1 MSILF
6 FEGLPRAGK
15 SYEAMVT
22 QIIPFLQRGKHVV
35 AYIEGLD
42 FARISEASELDES
55 TVREYL
61 HPLTREDMQPREVKG
76 ADGKVVKTDGAW
88 IDKVMDNALHV
99 FDEAQNWWGNRNR
112 ATDALTQFVSE
123 HGHRGMTILL
133 MGQSL
138 KDVQA
143 LWRRRVDQKLVFLK
157 LTALGADKRYQVTV
171 FKGQGDETFAK
182 VTTKINKYD
191 TKYFGTYASHVSE
204 DTDTET
210 YTDGRVNVFKSSLFT
225 WVLPCALV
233 GAVWGGWTTWKY
245 FNPTPAAS
253 SVPKPGSLSAAR
265 AVPPAAPVVPVRTSP
280 ADEVRGPKPAPEPP
294 KTAEERY
301 FVDLTGKGRARL
313 GGFIQGVNRQFL
325 VIEWLD
331 GGTRVIERMNLEQLE
346 ALGVKVT
353 LRSSTV
359 RLSLGEW
366 SQVVTMWPV
375 DVEGKV
381 SEYGLEKAKAMGRQ
395 PEPASERS
403 ALSPGLTL
411 IDGAKAPA
419 GAVVASDAPSPPK
432 ARVQPGS
439 KWSFSTTGQ

>member
-1 MSILF
+1 MAILF

-22 QIIPFLQRGKHVV
+22 QIIPFLKRGKHVV

-42 FARISEASELDES
+42 FSRIAQAAELDED

-61 HPLTREDMQPREVKG
+61 HPLTREDMKPREVRG
-76 ADGKVVKTDGAW
+76 ADGKKSKVDGSW

-99 FDEAQNWWGNRNR
+99 FDEAQIWWGYRNR
-112 ATDALTQFVSE
+112 PTDELTQFVSE

-157 LTALGADKRYQVTV
+157 LSALGADKRYQVTV
-171 FKGQGDETFAK
+171 FKGQGDEKFVQ

-191 TKYFGTYASHVSE
+191 SKYFGTYASHVSD

-210 YTDGRVNVFKSSLFT
+210 YTDVRVNVFKSSLFT
-225 WVLPCALV
+225 WVLPCVLV
-233 GAVWGGWTTWKY
+233 LGGWGAWTAWKF
-245 FNPTPAAS
+245 FNPVP
-253 SVPKPGSLSAAR
+253 VKPKPGSVSAAGAIPPPASGAPVLQ
-265 AVPPAAPVVPVRTSP
+265 AVPDGAASVKAV
-280 ADEVRGPKPAPEPP
+280 PEPS
-294 KTAEERY
+294 KSAEERY

-313 GGFIQGVNRQFL
+313 GGFVQTAQRHFV

-331 GGTRVIERMNLEQLE
+331 SGTRVIERMSLEQLE
-346 ALGVKVT
+346 ALGVTVT

-366 SQVVTMWPV
+366 SQIVTMWPV
-375 DVEGKV
+375 DVEGRV
-381 SEYGLEKAKAMGRQ
+381 SEYGLEKARAMGGGH
-395 PEPASERS
+395 EPAAQQS
-403 ALSPGLTL
+403 ALPPGLTL
-411 IDGAKAPA
+411 ID
-419 GAVVASDAPSPPK
+419 SPK
-432 ARVQPGS
+432 AAVGPSVAADAGPSKPRVQPGS
-439 KWSFSTTGQ
+439 KWSFQTGG

>member
-22 QIIPFLQRGKHVV
+22 QIIPFLKRGKHVV

-42 FARISEASELDES
+42 FARIAQAAELDED

-61 HPLTREDMQPREVKG
+61 HPLTREDMKPREVKG
-76 ADGKVVKTDGAW
+76 ADGKKVKVDGSW
-88 IDKVMDNALHV
+88 IDKIMDNALHV
-99 FDEAQNWWGNRNR
+99 FDEAQNWWGYRNR
-112 ATDALTQFVSE
+112 PTDELTQFVSE

-191 TKYFGTYASHVSE
+191 PKYFGTYASHVSE

-225 WVLPCALV
+225 WVLPCVLV
-233 GAVWGGWTTWKY
+233 LGGWGAWTAWKF
-245 FNPTPAAS
+245 FNPVP
-253 SVPKPGSLSAAR
+253 VKPKPGSVSAAG
-265 AVPPAAPVVPVRTSP
+265 AIPPAAPSLPVAQVGS
-280 ADEVRGPKPAPEPP
+280 EVASLKVAAAPS
-294 KTAEERY
+294 KSAEERY

-313 GGFIQGVNRQFL
+313 GGFLQTAQRHFV

-331 GGTRVIERMNLEQLE
+331 SGTRVIERMSLEQLE
-346 ALGVKVT
+346 ALGVTVT

-366 SQVVTMWPV
+366 SQIVTMWPI
-375 DVEGKV
+375 DVEGRV
-381 SEYGLEKAKAMGRQ
+381 SEYGLEKARAMGGGQ
-395 PEPASERS
+395 EPAAQQS

-411 IDGAKAPA
+411 IDGTKAAVAPA
-419 GAVVASDAPSPPK
+419 VAADASPSKP
-432 ARVQPGS
+432 RVQPVS
-439 KWSFSTTGQ
+439 KWSFQAGG